1 MGVQFQEQGG
11 PPTAAAASEPP
22 PGGRGGHPQRV
33 RWSYALSPLALH
45 VSEHRKPLYKFVVDI
60 AAIVGG
66 ALAVL
71 GLADAL
77 LHGAA
82 RTLLKRELGKQL

>member
-1 MGVQFQEQGG
+1 MQFQED
-11 PPTAAAASEPP
+11 EPP
-22 PGGRGGHPQRV
+22 AATTEPPSAGGGRHPPQRV

-60 AAIVGG
+60 CAIVGG

-82 RTLLKRELGKQL
+82 RTLLKREMGKQL

>member
-1 MGVQFQEQGG
+1 VQFQEDE
-11 PPTAAAASEPP
+11 PPAASTEPP
-22 PGGRGGHPQRV
+22 SAGGSHPQRV

-60 AAIVGG
+60 CAIVGG

-82 RTLLKRELGKQL
+82 RTLLKREMGKQL